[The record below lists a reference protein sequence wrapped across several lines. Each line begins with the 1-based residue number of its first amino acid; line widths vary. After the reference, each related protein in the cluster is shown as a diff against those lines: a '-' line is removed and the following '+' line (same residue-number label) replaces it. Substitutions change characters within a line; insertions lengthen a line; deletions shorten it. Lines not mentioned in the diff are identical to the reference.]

1 VRENVGIHLVDV
13 RGGYGVVVVVY
24 VTTMVV
30 DLGDMV
36 VGDASYLDLKRQTY
50 KHAGEWGVGDLGII
64 VARPCSWVGVLA
76 YRGIPFVLVWLHG
89 RDLDVLRIHHSV
101 VVEVV
106 VVGQNH
112 TDRVRRQDTLV
123 HPDNPVGTVRL

>member
-13 RGGYGVVVVVY
+13 RGGYGVVVAVY
-24 VTTMVV
+24 VTTIVV

-36 VGDASYLDLKRQTY
+36 VGDASYL
-50 KHAGEWGVGDLGII
+50 DLGII

-123 HPDNPVGTVRL
+123 HQDNPVGTVRL

>member
-13 RGGYGVVVVVY
+13 RGGYGVVVAVY
-24 VTTMVV
+24 VTTFVV

-36 VGDASYLDLKRQTY
+36 VGDASYLDL
-50 KHAGEWGVGDLGII
+50 GIT

-76 YRGIPFVLVWLHG
+76 YRGIPFVLVLLHD
-89 RDLDVLRIHHSV
+89 RDLDVPRIHHSV
-101 VVEVV
+101 VAAVV
-106 VVGQNH
+106 VAGHNR

-123 HPDNPVGTVRL
+123 HQDNPVGTVRL